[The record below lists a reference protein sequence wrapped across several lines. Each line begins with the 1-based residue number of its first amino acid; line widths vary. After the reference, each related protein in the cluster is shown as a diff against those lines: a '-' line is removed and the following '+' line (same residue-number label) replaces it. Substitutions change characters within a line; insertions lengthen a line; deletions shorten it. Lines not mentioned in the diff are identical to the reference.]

1 MKALIGVTACIDNSN
16 NRFFVNRGYINAVY
30 KNGGI
35 PIILCPVR
43 RVEIPAI
50 LREINGIILT
60 GGGDVNPLIL
70 GEEPCTNIGEISPLR
85 DNFEIALTRL
95 ALRQRVPILGI
106 CRGMQVMAAAAD
118 GKIVQ
123 DIQSSICH
131 MQKSPRHVKTHTVNI
146 KKGSRLFSIFGK
158 KKIAVNSF
166 HHQSVLDCGK
176 IFRPCA
182 FSADGIIEAM
192 ENKKH
197 SFALGV
203 QWHPETLYSSNQC
216 ERNIFTA
223 LINEAEKYKED
234 FKNV

>member
-16 NRFFVNRGYINAVY
+16 GRFFVNRGYINAVY

-35 PIILCPVR
+35 PIILCPVNR
-43 RVEIPAI
+43 REIPDI
-50 LREINGIILT
+50 LRKINGIILT
-60 GGGDVNPLIL
+60 GGGDVSPLIL
-70 GEEPCTNIGEISPLR
+70 GEEPCNNIGEISPLR
-85 DNFEIALTRL
+85 DSFEIALTRL
-95 ALRQRVPILGI
+95 ALTHRIPILGI
-106 CRGMQVMAAAAD
+106 CRGMQVMAVATG

-123 DIQSSICH
+123 DINSTICH
-131 MQKSPRHVKTHTVNI
+131 MQKSPRHVKTHTVTI
-146 KKGSRLFSIFGK
+146 KKDSRLFSICGK

-166 HHQSVLDCGK
+166 HHQSVLKCGK
-176 IFRPCA
+176 NFRACA
-182 FSADGIIEAM
+182 FSPDGVIEAM

-203 QWHPETLYSSNQC
+203 QWHPETLYHANQC
-216 ERNIFTA
+216 EKNIFTA